1 MRISWLPILTA
12 IAIAACGSAPAAI
25 APPVPP
31 RVASLARGMAASL
44 GDRHVKTA

>member
-1 MRISWLPILTA
+1 
-12 IAIAACGSAPAAI
+12 
-25 APPVPP
+25 VPP